1 MKGSRVENYFTTSP
15 LPIWWR
21 TIVLLVASWSLI
33 TDVPW
38 LLSQHGVVGTGQ
50 TAFAVAALVLLSIGP
65 FIATFKAWLGAA
77 LTIVAALSEINGDV
91 SPALLFLFALVIVCA
106 FTATEQLSLIV
117 AITTVVWMIINAI
130 LTPAELVGVP
140 LFAVALTCSVYA
152 VIIWGKRQKSRAE
165 DIARDRAKGEQMH
178 QSALMSE
185 RKLIA
190 RDLHDVIAHD
200 ITIVALQADMAMT
213 SKDHEQSAAS
223 LNIIS
228 QAAHR
233 ALDDL
238 RSMMRVL
245 TPTLGDVSEQAPD
258 ATLKTFMSE
267 AELTLANLRFNVSL
281 EAPENY
287 PATTSDRGLS
297 PFVREATSNILS
309 HARPGATVELS
320 YGATEDS
327 VWCRFANEYSAG
339 STEPDHDAQ
348 QSDSSASRPRIPSS
362 GFGRGFMRERIER
375 LGGTVSMGP
384 DASRQRWVVHAE
396 VPRISPP

>member
-1 MKGSRVENYFTTSP
+1 M
-15 LPIWWR
+15 
-21 TIVLLVASWSLI
+21 LLIASWSLI

-38 LLSQHGVVGTGQ
+38 LLSQHDVVGTGQ
-50 TAFAVAALVLLSIGP
+50 TAFAVATLVLLSIGP
-65 FIATFKAWLGAA
+65 FIATFKAWLGAG
-77 LTIVAALSEINGDV
+77 LTLLAALSEFNVDIA
-91 SPALLFLFALVIVCA
+91 PALLFLFALVIVCA

-117 AITTVVWMIINAI
+117 TITSVVWMTINAI
-130 LTPAELVGVP
+130 LTPAELVGIP

-165 DIARDRAKGEQMH
+165 DIARDRAKAELLH
-178 QSALMSE
+178 QNALMSE

-200 ITIVALQADMAMT
+200 ITVIALQADMAMT
-213 SKDHEQSAAS
+213 SRDSEQSSAS
-223 LNIIS
+223 LGIIS
-228 QAAHR
+228 QSAHR

-245 TPTLGDVSEQAPD
+245 TPTLGDVSEQAPN
-258 ATLKTFMSE
+258 ATLKTFMTE
-267 AELTLANLRFNVSL
+267 AEQTLANLGFNVSL
-281 EAPENY
+281 GAPDNY
-287 PATTSDRGLS
+287 RATATDRELS

-320 YGATEDS
+320 FGATEET
-327 VWCRFANEYSAG
+327 VWCRFANEYSANSG
-339 STEPDHDAQ
+339 QDALHP
-348 QSDSSASRPRIPSS
+348 DSSVSRPRIPSS

-375 LGGTVSMGP
+375 LGGSVTVGP
-384 DASRQRWVVHAE
+384 DASSQRWVVHAE